1 MSYLIDTDIASAFLK
16 GNGTVFNRFI
26 QYGGGLY
33 ISAVS
38 VAELY
43 SWVYRAK
50 SSASRIQGL
59 SDLLL
64 NVRLIDIDHEIARR
78 AGEVQAGLRD
88 RGLPMPG
95 MDLLIASTAL
105 VHDLTLVTH
114 NQKDFQN
121 ISDLRIEDWL
131 GS

>member
-16 GNGTVFNRFI
+16 GNGAVFNRFI

-33 ISAVS
+33 ISVVS

-50 SSASRIQGL
+50 SSASRLQGL

-64 NVRLIDIDHEIARR
+64 NVGLIDVDHEIARR
-78 AGEVQAGLRD
+78 AGELQAGLRD

-95 MDLLIASTAL
+95 MDSLI
-105 VHDLTLVTH
+105 
-114 NQKDFQN
+114 
-121 ISDLRIEDWL
+121 
-131 GS
+131 